1 VSIRL
6 RDMAALDVA
15 PVALIEAS
23 CFSAPWSL
31 VMFREELGLD
41 LSWHRVAV
49 DVDEDHGD
57 PAGDSNADGT
67 ATSDVASRGRMPGLG
82 TKDAAGNEIVAGYL
96 IGRLYIDLWHLA
108 NLAVAPD
115 FRRRGVGTA
124 LLEEFLS
131 AARAAGR
138 DVLLE
143 VRPSNEAG
151 LGLYRMYGFELVGV
165 RRHYYSDNQEDAL
178 VLELDVKKNRVGRR

>member
-1 VSIRL
+1 MSIRL

-23 CFSAPWSL
+23 CFSMPWSL
-31 VMFREELGLD
+31 VMFREELSLD

-49 DVDEDHGD
+49 DVDEDHGNS
-57 PAGDSNADGT
+57 AGGSIAGGT
-67 ATSDVASRGRMPGLG
+67 VASDGASRERTPGLS
-82 TKDAAGNEIVAGYL
+82 TKGASGNEMVAGYL

-131 AARAAGR
+131 AARGAGR

-151 LGLYRMYGFELVGV
+151 LKLYRTYGFEPVGV
-165 RRHYYSDNQEDAL
+165 RRRYYSDNQEDAL
-178 VLELDVKKNRVGRR
+178 VLELGVKKNRVGRR